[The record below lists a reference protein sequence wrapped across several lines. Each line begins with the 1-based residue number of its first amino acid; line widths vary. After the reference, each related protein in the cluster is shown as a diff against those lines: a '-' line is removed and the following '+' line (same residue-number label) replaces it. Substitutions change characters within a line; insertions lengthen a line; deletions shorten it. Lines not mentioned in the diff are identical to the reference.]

1 MDIVIRNYHSSVR
14 IDKERENG
22 DEIEGK
28 RIIYLFLLFALILV
42 FSSCHP
48 KRIFNPRHV
57 SDIKPNMTK
66 EEVASLW
73 GGTPLTS
80 DRTVNGRTIEIWEYH
95 FSKSDTVCWVTF
107 SQNRVVAIQCRFLEG
122 GKYRYYSQPEPNL
135 TEAPPAAIE
144 FGP

>member
-1 MDIVIRNYHSSVR
+1 M
-14 IDKERENG
+14 ER
-22 DEIEGK
+22 K

-48 KRIFNPRHV
+48 KRIFNPRHF

-73 GGTPLTS
+73 GRTPLIS
-80 DRTVNGRTIEIWEYH
+80 ERTVNKGTIETWEYR
-95 FSKSDTVCWVTF
+95 FSKSNSVCWITF
-107 SQNRVVAIQCRFLEG
+107 SQDRVVAIQCRFLEG
-122 GKYRYYSQPEPNL
+122 GKYQYYSQPEPNL
-135 TEAPPAAIE
+135 TEAPPAGTE